1 MPAKLDAIL
10 RSIQKGNKNVKK
22 RSDAIAIAKS
32 QGLVKQDGQSLKLTE
47 KGRNASVDEES
58 KNGG

>member
-1 MPAKLDAIL
+1 MPAKVDAIL
-10 RSIQKGNKNVKK
+10 RSIQRGNKNVKK

-32 QGLVKQDGQSLKLTE
+32 QGLIKQDGQSLKLTE
-47 KGRNASVDEES
+47 KGRNASADEES